1 MNRILLLAF
10 LFLSPLTVGC
20 VSGYKAVYNWDI
32 YSAQTYKYVKGGD
45 EENTEALFETY
56 QKIMEGQADTIRQ
69 TVPPGVCA
77 DYGYLMIKAGR
88 VEEGKAL
95 LRKEMELYPESTQF
109 MNGVLRKIER

>member
-1 MNRILLLAF
+1 MKRFLPFAAAGLS
-10 LFLSPLTVGC
+10 LFLAGC
-20 VSGYKAVYNWDI
+20 ASNYKAVYNWDI